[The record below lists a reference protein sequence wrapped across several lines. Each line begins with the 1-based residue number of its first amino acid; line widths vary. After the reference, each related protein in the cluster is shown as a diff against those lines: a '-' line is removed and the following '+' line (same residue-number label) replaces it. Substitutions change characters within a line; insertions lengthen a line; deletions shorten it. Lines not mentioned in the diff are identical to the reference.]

1 MFDVVVPTYNSNPH
15 YLRLAVD
22 SVLNQSYSDFK
33 IYICDGTPDN
43 LPHKAEES
51 LKDYTDSRI
60 TIIRQTGIGPSNA
73 RNEALSK
80 GNNPYVALLD
90 GDDLWHERKLEY
102 LVGFIEKNKP
112 KMIWSAVK
120 MGEDEN
126 SNNLFRT
133 GVFED
138 LKTTAFEHRW
148 FRVFWCPLATSS
160 IVFERNGLLSI
171 GAWDEKKFMGEDT
184 DLNVRMLKKF
194 SLDSYQVNA
203 YMGLYRTHP
212 SQTTQNEDHYHEN
225 VNAGLKWADRT
236 KLFDETLEDLKNNSN
251 GNYTQDY
258 WDKLYEVVQSH
269 RIASHN
275 PAETDFV
282 NYIMMRVDNIPNGTK
297 FSEKTYE
304 LNELMEG

>member
-1 MFDVVVPTYNSNPH
+1 MFDVIIPTYNSNPH

-22 SVLNQSYSDFK
+22 SVLNQSYSDFQ
-33 IYICDGTPDN
+33 IYICDGTPER

-90 GDDLWHERKLEY
+90 GDDLWDERKLEY
-102 LVGFIEKNKP
+102 LVSFIEKKNP

-120 MGEDEN
+120 KGADEQT
-126 SNNLFRT
+126 SELYRS
-133 GVFED
+133 GYFED
-138 LKTTAFEHRW
+138 FRKIAFEHRW

-160 IVFERNGLLSI
+160 IVFERTSLVSVG
-171 GAWDEKKFMGEDT
+171 GWDEKKFMGEDT

-194 SLDSYQVNA
+194 TLDSYQLNV
-203 YMGLYRTHP
+203 YMGLYRTHIG
-212 SQTTQNEDHYHEN
+212 QTHTNEEHYREN
-225 VNAGLKWADRT
+225 MNAGLKWADRT
-236 KLFDETLEDLKNNSN
+236 KLFDETFKDLKNSSK
-251 GNYTQDY
+251 GNYTQEY
-258 WDKLYEVVQSH
+258 WDFLYTTVQNH

-275 PAETDFV
+275 PNENDFV
-282 NYIMMRVDNIPNGTK
+282 NYIMLRVDNIPNGTR
-297 FSEKTYE
+297 FSEKTWE
-304 LNELMEG
+304 LDELLG